1 MWNKFSQFHGGYTFF
16 AFSVSQSARLVT
28 QQHLGTNYVGDKC
41 GIGGN
46 IRMWDQ
52 LFLILF
58 KFVKGLF
65 VSV

>member
-1 MWNKFSQFHGGYTFF
+1 MEGTHFF
-16 AFSVSQSARLVT
+16 AFSVSQNARLVT
-28 QQHLGTNYVGDKC
+28 QQHLGANYVGGKF

-46 IRMWDQ
+46 IRIWDQ